1 MIKMHLGDEGEYEVD
16 LNMYAVSHNDRTT
29 YCKEDHDTKC
39 VFYEKG
45 R

>member
-1 MIKMHLGDEGEYEVD
+1 MHLGDEGKSPED
-16 LNMYAVSHNDRTT
+16 LYMHAVSHNDRTT
-29 YCKEDHDTKC
+29 YCKKDSEKC

>member
-1 MIKMHLGDEGEYEVD
+1 MHLGDEGKSPED
-16 LNMYAVSHNDRTT
+16 LYMHAVSHNDRTT
-29 YCKEDHDTKC
+29 YCREDHDTKC

>member
-1 MIKMHLGDEGEYEVD
+1 MHLGDEGKSTDY
-16 LNMYAVSHNDRTT
+16 LFLFAVSHNDRTT
-29 YCKEDHDTKC
+29 YCMEEPTLKC